1 MNVIKINQTHD
12 APNCQSKKINKY
24 KEQLREESLI
34 LADNLR

>member
-1 MNVIKINQTHD
+1 MNMIKINQTH